1 MQATISRDS
10 LWQLI
15 QTLSPRNRDWL
26 LDKLQ
31 ADAHEREAAEE
42 TEYISKE
49 ELLAGIDA
57 GLKELKLKREGKL
70 EVMSMDEFLEE
81 LQRDE
86 EEEE

>member
-70 EVMSMDEFLEE
+70 KTISFDELIEE
-81 LQRDE
+81 LE
-86 EEEE
+86 HEC